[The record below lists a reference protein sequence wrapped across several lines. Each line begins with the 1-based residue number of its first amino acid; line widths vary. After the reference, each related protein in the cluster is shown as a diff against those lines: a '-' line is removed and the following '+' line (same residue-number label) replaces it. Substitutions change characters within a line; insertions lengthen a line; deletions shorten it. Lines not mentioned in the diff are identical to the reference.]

1 MVIIWDVGEAG
12 KEVLRNCSGC
22 CYDKIIQLLKLS
34 KQQRYAEVC
43 AHNNNITLWW
53 VGEYI

>member
-12 KEVLRNCSGC
+12 KEVLRNCSGG